1 MWVNLL
7 IIPKSHH
14 PLPLTTSWYF
24 FFPTY
29 IYACLIKLQHPH
41 SQALNSEAAARN
53 FKGYRRSTMKTTEL
67 SYSSPSHSWGLG
79 SESLSHRVTDASK
92 ASGTGMSQAR
102 ERCGDNEYNNTRSS
116 AHNINTMAAP
126 YWRSPLTAH
135 PRLSLNTSPVN
146 LPLHP
151 PLLSNT
157 ME

>member
-24 FFPTY
+24 FSHLH
-29 IYACLIKLQHPH
+29 ICVPH
-41 SQALNSEAAARN
+41 QTPAPP
-53 FKGYRRSTMKTTEL
+53 
-67 SYSSPSHSWGLG
+67 SPG
-79 SESLSHRVTDASK
+79 SEFRSCCSESQGIPSIDYENHRTQLFFPDSLLRTGIRVTEVKGTDASK

-102 ERCGDNEYNNTRSS
+102 ERCEDNEYNNTHSS
-116 AHNINTMAAP
+116 AHNIDTMAAP
-126 YWRSPLTAH
+126 YWSNPLTAH
-135 PRLSLNTSPVN
+135 PCLSLNSSPVN